1 MHFFLGN
8 DEGSEDSDDESDDD
22 VGSYLQKDLLSFNL
36 FQTIDVK
43 ALEHK
48 REINKK
54 TRSGDK
60 KMRKILKAASKV
72 RTLLS
77 ILRHV

>member
-22 VGSYLQKDLLSFNL
+22 VGSCLQKDILSFNP

-77 ILRHV
+77 ILRQV